1 MKRTGYLGMSL
12 FLIAIVALAALPG
25 FGQAAQGK
33 TPQLRT
39 QPEYN
44 SYTAC
49 LNEKADFAKKADLCE
64 KFVNEFKDS
73 DFLVNGY
80 KMIIQSYLQTKN
92 WQKVMET
99 ADKLVALPAAD
110 NASKDYAYE
119 SALTAAQNANNL
131 DKVIAYGEKD
141 LTVNPNNLNTLI
153 VL

>member
-49 LNEKADFAKKADLCE
+49 FNEKADFAKKADLCE

-92 WQKVMET
+92 WQKVMDT

-110 NASKDYAYE
+110 SSTKEDAYY
-119 SALTAAQNANNL
+119 SAMAAAQNAGNIG
-131 DKVIAYGEKD
+131 KI
-141 LTVNPNNLNTLI
+141 
-153 VL
+153 